1 MKTTPSVATATG
13 TMVAMVRRGRG
24 GTAIGVVVSAVVVVA
39 GGALTW
45 WMLPQVKVSEAD
57 SAGVLSFGVGV
68 IGTVAGVWGLNV
80 ALRTGR
86 EQRTPDMIAEVLTRS
101 VLRLEGAEYRQL
113 LGGGRSALNGRIDL
127 PFRVVAAPGVEG
139 VDPGGTLEG
148 VGDFFLRLR
157 PGRLVITGT
166 AAPAAGHQ
174 EDAGTGKTVLA
185 LALALQLAER
195 WEPGARVPVRLTA
208 ATWPGGR
215 LSRWLEEHLVD
226 VYRLPRRD
234 AHALVESNRLLPVI
248 DGLDELDPALPS
260 PGDSRAAELMREVER
275 YELGGGRAPV
285 VMTCRG
291 WAYAALADA
300 EAQPQITAHVALD
313 RVDGAR
319 ARRYL
324 EARVG
329 YSARN
334 RARWQPVLDALDPP
348 PGSPPGTADPE
359 VRRALSTPWR
369 LTLAAVVYE
378 ERATGAGAG
387 AFRRRP
393 QDLLAL
399 AGTGALYTYL
409 LDHYVT
415 AAVHSGRADEN
426 ESEAEREARTREY
439 GTERLPRLDPRSTWR
454 YLAVL
459 AGYLHANTAGSRH
472 RAGRSLSGVDLVL
485 HELWPLAP
493 RSRVVGGALTA
504 ALVIGQL
511 AAVLAVMGR
520 VYGEPDPGRPVVVT
534 GFVVLAGLGALG
546 RGWPVPLQ
554 LELRSLRTWAERFRA
569 LAKVVVATATGAGLG
584 GLGGVVAFLLIGAW
598 MGFLLAVAALL
609 DVLTGGDGGSGAR
622 MFGQLFSSIL
632 VTGAVLGLL
641 VGLVAGV
648 ANVLLRPR
656 SEPTGDPRTIVRTD
670 ALSALGVALATVT
683 AAVLIL
689 GLTAHMAVDLGNIPG
704 RGPARPMVLG
714 GVLGLASVA
723 LALALGRSGAV
734 TVRYLAFLLCTRG
747 LLPWRLSRF
756 LYVCYRL
763 GLLRVAGI
771 GYQFRHRELQQHL
784 AARPQAPPGP

>member
-1 MKTTPSVATATG
+1 MKTTVSSATVTG

-24 GTAIGVVVSAVVVVA
+24 GTAIGVVVSAVVVVV

-45 WMLPQVKVSEAD
+45 WMLPQVKVAEAD
-57 SAGVLSFGVGV
+57 TAGVLSFGVSV
-68 IGTVAGVWGLNV
+68 IGTVAGVWGLKV
-80 ALRTGR
+80 ALRSGR
-86 EQRTPDMIAEVLTRS
+86 EQRTPDMIAEVLARS

-185 LALALQLAER
+185 LALVLQLAER
-195 WEPGARVPVRLTA
+195 WEPGARVPVRMTA
-208 ATWPGGR
+208 ATWPGGP

-226 VYRLPRRD
+226 VYRLSRRD
-234 AHALVESNRLLPVI
+234 AHALVRSDLLLPVV
-248 DGLDELDPALPS
+248 DGLDELDPSLS
-260 PGDSRAAELMREVER
+260 RPGDSRAAGLMREVER
-275 YELGGGRAPV
+275 YESGGGRAPV

-291 WAYAALADA
+291 WAYAALTDA
-300 EAQPQITAHVALD
+300 EAQPQITAHVSLD

-324 EARVG
+324 EARVC
-329 YSARN
+329 YSSRN

-348 PGSPPGTADPE
+348 PGSPASAADPE

-378 ERATGAGAG
+378 ERAAGVRD
-387 AFRRRP
+387 FCRRP
-393 QDLLAL
+393 QDLLTL
-399 AGTGALYTYL
+399 ARSGALYTYL
-409 LDHYVT
+409 LDHYVA
-415 AAVHSGRADEN
+415 AAVHSGRADES
-426 ESEAEREARTREY
+426 ESEAEREARTKEY
-439 GTERLPRLDPRSTWR
+439 GSERLPRLDPRSTWR
-454 YLAVL
+454 HLAVL
-459 AGYLHANTAGSRH
+459 AGYLHGNTAGSRH
-472 RAGRSLSGVDLVL
+472 RAGRQLSGVDLVL

-493 RSRVVGGALTA
+493 RSRAVGGALTA
-504 ALVIGQL
+504 ALILGGL
-511 AAVLAVMGR
+511 ATALGVMGK
-520 VYGEPDPGRPVVVT
+520 VYGEPAAAGPAVIS
-534 GFVVLAGLGALG
+534 GFVALAALGAIG
-546 RGWPVPLQ
+546 RSWPVPLQ
-554 LELRSLRTWAERFRA
+554 LELRSLGTWSRRLRA
-569 LAKVVVATATGAGLG
+569 LARVVVATAAGAGLG
-584 GLGGVVAFLLIGAW
+584 GLGGMVAFVLV
-598 MGFLLAVAALL
+598 GFWVGLLLAFVALL
-609 DVLTGGDGGSGAR
+609 EALAGGDADKQVEAFGRLFTAVLVSGVA
-622 MFGQLFSSIL
+622 
-632 VTGAVLGLL
+632 LGLL
-641 VGLVAGV
+641 VGLVAG
-648 ANVLLRPR
+648 AATALLRRR
-656 SEPTGDPRTIVRTD
+656 SEPTGDPRTVVRTD

-683 AAVLIL
+683 AAALIL
-689 GLTAHMAVDLGNIPG
+689 GLTAYTAGDLGNIPG

-714 GVLGLASVA
+714 GVFGLAAVAFA
-723 LALALGRSGAV
+723 LAIGRSGAV
-734 TVRYLAFLLCTRG
+734 TVRYLAFLICTRG

-784 AARPQAPPGP
+784 AARPMAPPGP